1 MFLGL
6 SYLAW
11 LTIVVI
17 IAMFV
22 ILFKTTL
29 APDVVFLGAITIL
42 FVTGAVDE
50 KSALGGFSSASVVT
64 VAAMFIVVG
73 GLYQTGV
80 LKWVVNH
87 VLGRPKSYTMA
98 IIRLL
103 FPAALLS
110 SVVTDS
116 VVTALFIKVVKIWA
130 KRLNFAASKLLIPMS
145 YACLVGGT
153 LTLLGT
159 APNLI
164 VSGLYADDTG
174 NHMNI
179 FTITPPALVCLFV
192 FVIAVIVMK
201 NVLPTRKS
209 PDESFENTTEYTAEL
224 TVPADSTETGKTV
237 KEAGLDNVPGGH
249 LVEIIRFDKEV
260 ISPVPDDEFIMGG
273 DRLVFSGNIEQ
284 INELK
289 KTHRLAISSQPVFT
303 LDEDDT
309 RGRQL
314 RTVTVKFKSSL
325 AGCRMSDTDF
335 EKRNGIVLVAVS
347 RDGERVGDSPRNIVL
362 APGDTLLVECP
373 SAMKIE
379 DFAEKTKDD
388 LLVVRDEEVIETS
401 SKTIVSVLILL
412 GMILLSS
419 FKVLTVV
426 QSAMLAALAMV
437 VLRCC
442 SPKMA
447 QKSIE
452 WNIIMMFAC
461 SVVLGK
467 AIQNNGIA
475 EVVVTGITGICGQ
488 NVLLTMVLLS
498 ATALTLTEFIS
509 NTACSAIF
517 YPIFYQSALNL
528 NLDPKA
534 FCIMLMLCVSMSF
547 ATPIGSPGNTMVY
560 GPGGYRFSDF
570 MKIGIPMNIIMLI
583 TIVTTIYLMYII

>member
-6 SYLAW
+6 STLAW
-11 LTIVVI
+11 LTIAVI
-17 IAMFV
+17 ITMFV
-22 ILFKTTL
+22 ILFKTSL
-29 APDVVFLGAITIL
+29 PPDVVFLSAITIL
-42 FVTGAVDE
+42 FITGAVDE
-50 KSALGGFSSASVVT
+50 KSALGGFSSGSVVT

-130 KRLNFAASKLLIPMS
+130 KRLNIAASKLLIPMS

-174 NHMNI
+174 DRMNI
-179 FTITPPALVCLFV
+179 FTITPSAIVCLMV
-192 FVIAVIVMK
+192 FVLAIILMK

-209 PDESFENTTEYTAEL
+209 PDDSFENTNEYTAEL
-224 TVPADSTETGKTV
+224 MVPSSSTEIGKTIS
-237 KEAGLDNVPGGH
+237 EAGLNNVPGGH
-249 LVEIIRFDKEV
+249 LIEIIRFDKEV
-260 ISPVPDDEFIMGG
+260 ISPVSDDEFVMGG

-284 INELK
+284 IGELK
-289 KTHRLAISSQPVFT
+289 KTHNLAVSDNHVFT
-303 LDEDDT
+303 LYGDDS

-314 RTVTVKFKSSL
+314 RTASVKFKSDLVGQCLSN
-325 AGCRMSDTDF
+325 TDF
-335 EKRNGIVLVAVS
+335 EKSNGVVVVAVS
-347 RDGERVGDSPRNIVL
+347 RDGERVNESPRNIIL
-362 APGDTLLVECP
+362 APGDTLLMECP
-373 SAMKIE
+373 NTMTVE

-388 LLVVRDEEVIETS
+388 FVVVKDEEVIKTS
-401 SKTIVSVLILL
+401 DKTIVSVLILL
-412 GMILLSS
+412 CMIMLSS
-419 FKVLTVV
+419 FKVFTVV

-437 VLRCC
+437 LFRCC
-442 SPKMA
+442 SPKTA

-475 EVVVTGITGICGQ
+475 DVVVTGITSICGD

-517 YPIFYQSALNL
+517 YPIFFQSANNL
-528 NLDPKA
+528 GVDPKA

-570 MKIGIPMNIIMLI
+570 LKIGIPMNIIMLV
-583 TIVTTIYLMYII
+583 TIVTTIYLMYVV